1 MKAKRALFHL
11 PKGGWQPGRV
21 TLNWSGDP
29 LQDLDWIA
37 ESYQSVA
44 HDRLTSFKASG
55 GINSGEEF
63 LAYPIVFLY
72 RQAFELRL
80 KAIVFAGAVLLRDE
94 GEVPMSLKD
103 VMSHELVPLF
113 EEVDRILR
121 RLMSDAE
128 AWDLD
133 EPNLRT
139 RSDFKRIVSEF
150 DAFDK
155 GSYAFR
161 YSVKKDGV
169 TPSLEKYFEFDLFV
183 FSETMD
189 FVLGALAYTP
199 ELIRETMQWRWE
211 SAYEAQQEEWANAAD
226 YEFSDY
232 EMDFGDFYSDSY

>member
-11 PKGGWQPGRV
+11 PKRGWQPGRV

-29 LQDLDWIA
+29 LLDLEWIA

-44 HDRLTSFKASG
+44 HDRVTSLKESG
-55 GINSGEEF
+55 EISAGEEF

-94 GEVPMSLKD
+94 GEVPMPMKD
-103 VMSHELVPLF
+103 VMRHELVPLF
-113 EEVDRILR
+113 EEVARILTK
-121 RLMSDAE
+121 LMSDAE

-139 RSDFKRIVSEF
+139 RSDFRRIVSEF

-155 GSYAFR
+155 GSYSFR
-161 YSVKKDGV
+161 YSIKTDGV
-169 TPSLEKYFEFDLFV
+169 TPSLERHFEFDLFA
-183 FSETMD
+183 FSATMD
-189 FVLGALAYTP
+189 SVLGALAHTP
-199 ELIRETMQWRWE
+199 ELIRETMRDRWE
-211 SAYEAQQEEWANAAD
+211 YAYEAQQEEWANAANHESPD
-226 YEFSDY
+226 YDFDDFHSDP
-232 EMDFGDFYSDSY
+232 G